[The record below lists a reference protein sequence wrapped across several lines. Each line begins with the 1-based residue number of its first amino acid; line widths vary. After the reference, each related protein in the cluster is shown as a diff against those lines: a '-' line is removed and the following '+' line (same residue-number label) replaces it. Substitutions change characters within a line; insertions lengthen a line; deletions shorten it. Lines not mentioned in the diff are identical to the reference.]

1 MVMNNNSPDAARK
14 TRINLPPKKDIAV
27 MAASIIFTLILVEAG
42 LRIWLNYFS
51 THSQYVKYSL
61 YTDVPAEMYQ
71 WSPHHYLNYYPTPGY
86 KKGLTYHN
94 SLGYRSREFN
104 PEKPANTYRVVLLGG
119 STTYTASVKD
129 NDMTFPYQLERI
141 LRSDYGRENIEVINA
156 GVSGYNSW
164 ESLVNLQFRV
174 LDIDPDLV
182 IVYHGT
188 NDVHTRLVSPD
199 AYKGDNS
206 GRRKQWSRPGIPL
219 FEHSLLLRYI
229 SKKSGLTSQAGL
241 GTLVNSPDFLGVGG
255 EKWNRKKYSLDELSE
270 KYNLDEL
277 LANNPP
283 VYFRRNLINMT
294 SIARANDV
302 SIAFATWS
310 HSPHFNDYASTDAYQ
325 AGFRENN
332 EVVKAVAA
340 RYGAYLFDF
349 AAVMPQ
355 DKEYWSDGRHV
366 NEVGALLKAKLFADF
381 ILGSGV
387 LDKTDTDAPADE
399 RH

>member
-1 MVMNNNSPDAARK
+1 
-14 TRINLPPKKDIAV
+14 
-27 MAASIIFTLILVEAG
+27 MAASIIFTLVLVEAG
-42 LRIWLNYFS
+42 LRIWLNHFS
-51 THSQYVKYSL
+51 SHSQYVKYSL
-61 YTDVPAEMYQ
+61 YTDVPAKMYQ
-71 WSPHHYLNYYPTPGY
+71 WSPHHYLNYYPTPDY

-104 PEKPANTYRVVLLGG
+104 PEKPANTYRIVLLGG

-129 NDMTFPYQLERI
+129 NDKTFAYQLERI
-141 LRSDYGRENIEVINA
+141 LRNDYGKENIEVINA

-164 ESLVNLQFRV
+164 ESLINLQFRV

-206 GRRKQWSRPGIPL
+206 GRRKRWSQPGIPL

-229 SKKSGLTSQAGL
+229 GRKSGLTSQAGL

-255 EKWNRKKYSLDELSE
+255 ENWNRKKYSLEELSE

-277 LANNPP
+277 LVKNPP

-294 SIARANDV
+294 SIARTNDV
-302 SIAFATWS
+302 SVAFATWA
-310 HSPHFNDYASTDAYQ
+310 HSPYFNDYASTDAYQ

-332 EVVKAVAA
+332 AVVTDVAT

-349 AAVMPQ
+349 AALMPQ
-355 DKEYWSDGRHV
+355 DREYWSDGRHV
-366 NEVGALLKAKLFADF
+366 NEAGALLKAKLFADF
-381 ILGSGV
+381 ILDSGV
-387 LDKTDTDAPADE
+387 LDKTDTDGPAG
-399 RH
+399 